1 MKPGF
6 IIIFLSQQYITGVE
20 RKEEMKMKFTF
31 EKIEHNPKQWRKENE
46 WLMQQ
51 LIAVSTSDMPANE
64 AAEYVKD
71 VLGYIEEYKNP
82 RKEVM
87 HFLMYDYPNTMP
99 SDARVLYVY
108 KPTYI
113 ITSILMTLAY
123 RHEEVREIEGFDDML
138 RSLMTSC
145 IGRKFL
151 GSGYDQYDGFLEAM
165 RIFATGDAVLFVQ
178 KYPEYN
184 EKFTDQLD
192 EALLFLEMDL
202 CTGEARDGFY
212 SNNDRSEEAN
222 EVMALFNRKLNQQ
235 KEYVWYACYGSN
247 ICRQRFMEYINR
259 CDDNTPPVEDRPYEF
274 DYDMYFAKKACIW
287 DDGGKAFLDLSK
299 PGHAYGRIYKVTKE
313 QYEQIRMNEGSDYS
327 YHVDLG
333 MLDGIPVYT
342 FTDTKTDNDRRLP
355 SYRYYNVILQGL
367 RECYEGILDGQKITQ
382 YLNHT
387 VMCEEAYQIGKAV
400 RENRHV
406 MTTGELMERT
416 GYDVDTVIDSIKW
429 LVENGMLKQDGRST
443 QRITDLDA
451 FFYTIDSP
459 CARALIN
466 AMMEAEGIQ

>member
-31 EKIEHNPKQWRKENE
+31 EKIEHNPTQWRKENE

-51 LIAVSTSDMPANE
+51 LITVSTSDMPANE

-71 VLGYIEEYKNP
+71 VLGYIEEYTNP

-99 SDARVLYVY
+99 SDARVRYVY

-123 RHEEVREIEGFDDML
+123 RHEEVREIEGFDNIL

-145 IGRKFL
+145 IGRKFQ
-151 GSGYDQYDGFLEAM
+151 GSSYDQYDGFLEAM
-165 RIFATGDAVLFVQ
+165 RIFAQGDVILFVDR
-178 KYPEYN
+178 YPEFN

-192 EALLFLEMDL
+192 EALLFLEFHL
-202 CTGEARDGFY
+202 CTGKAKDGFY
-212 SNNDRSEEAN
+212 GDRDRSKEAN
-222 EVMALFNRKLNQQ
+222 EIKEMFMRKLESLV
-235 KEYVWYACYGSN
+235 EYVWYACYGSN
-247 ICRQRFMEYINR
+247 MCRQRFMEYINR
-259 CDDNTPPVEDRPYEF
+259 CDDTTPPEEDRPYEF
-274 DYDMYFAKKACIW
+274 GYDMYFAKKACIW

-367 RECYEGILDGQKITQ
+367 RECYEGILDDAQIVQ
-382 YLNHT
+382 YLNSRIMSEQAYRIAET
-387 VMCEEAYQIGKAV
+387 V
-400 RENRHV
+400 RRNRHYL
-406 MTTGELMERT
+406 TNTELMEKT
-416 GYDVDTVIDSIKW
+416 GYDADTVISFVQW
-429 LVENGMLKQDGRST
+429 LVEKGMLKQDGRSR
-443 QRITDLDA
+443 QQITDLSA
-451 FFYTIDSP
+451 YFYTVDHP
-459 CARALIN
+459 CGRALID

>member
-1 MKPGF
+1 
-6 IIIFLSQQYITGVE
+6 
-20 RKEEMKMKFTF
+20 MKFTF
-31 EKIEHNPKQWRKENE
+31 EKKEHDLKHWMKQTERLWNDLSE
-46 WLMQQ
+46 
-51 LIAVSTSDMPANE
+51 IAQGNISVNE
-64 AAEYVKD
+64 AVAYAKD
-71 VLGYIEEYKNP
+71 AMGSIEEYVNP

-87 HFLMYDYPNTMP
+87 LFLMYNKPNTMP
-99 SDARVLYVY
+99 ADARVRYVY

-123 RHEEVREIEGFDDML
+123 RYEEVRTIAGFNDTL

-145 IGRKFL
+145 IGRNFM

-287 DDGGKAFLDLSK
+287 DDGGKAFLVLSK

-313 QYEQIRMNEGSDYS
+313 QYEQIRRYEGSDYTQ
-327 YHVDLG
+327 HVDLG
-333 MLDGIPVYT
+333 MVSGIPVYT
-342 FTDTKTDNDRRLP
+342 FTDTKTNEERTLP
-355 SYRYYNVILQGL
+355 SYRYYKVILQGL
-367 RECYEGILDGQKITQ
+367 RECYEGILDDNQIVQ
-382 YLNHT
+382 YLNSRIMSEQAYKIAET
-387 VMCEEAYQIGKAV
+387 V
-400 RENRHV
+400 RRNRHYL
-406 MTTGELMERT
+406 TNTELMEKT
-416 GYDVDTVIDSIKW
+416 GYDADTVISSVQW
-429 LVENGMLKQDGRST
+429 LVEKGMLKQDGRSR
-443 QRITDLDA
+443 QQITDLSA
-451 FFYTIDSP
+451 YFYTVDHR
-459 CARALIN
+459 CGRALID
-466 AMMEAEGIQ
+466 AMVEAGRIQ